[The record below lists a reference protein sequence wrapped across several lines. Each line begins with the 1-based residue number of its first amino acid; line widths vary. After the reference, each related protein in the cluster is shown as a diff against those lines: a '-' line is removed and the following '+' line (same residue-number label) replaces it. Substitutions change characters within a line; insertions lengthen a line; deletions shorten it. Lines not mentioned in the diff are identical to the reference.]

1 LIKITRSFYNYV
13 YMDAS
18 LDEALKVLGEL
29 GRVRGFTEDLS
40 DAIRVLKNFRTF
52 YDMLRKRFKEYLAP
66 RKSESDLILGKV
78 VIDKLRL
85 YRVSEED
92 RVTVVFDKRFELSS
106 LLEVLNS
113 LGLKYELIES

>member
-1 LIKITRSFYNYV
+1 MIKITRSFYSYI

-18 LDEALKVLGEL
+18 LDEALSVLEGL
-29 GRVRGFTEDLS
+29 SRVRGLTEDLS
-40 DAIRVLKNFRTF
+40 DAIRVLKNFRAF

-66 RKSESDLILGKV
+66 RKSESDLISGKV

-85 YRVSEED
+85 YRAAGED
-92 RVTVVFDKRFELSS
+92 RVTVVFDKRFELSE
-106 LLEVLNS
+106 LLEVLKN